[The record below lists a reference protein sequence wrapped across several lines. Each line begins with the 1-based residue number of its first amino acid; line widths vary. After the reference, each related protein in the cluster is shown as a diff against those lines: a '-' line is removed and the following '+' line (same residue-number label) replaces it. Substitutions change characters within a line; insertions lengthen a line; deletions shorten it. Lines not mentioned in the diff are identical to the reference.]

1 MDNFV
6 ESLKLNYLL
15 RYKDLDFEHSK
26 QNFMRDSP
34 ILESFTEIRICQPD
48 PEEDNAWNFVSTNS
62 GTNDYNNSD
71 TIKILIPVFKIQCA
85 KPQIESF
92 EINEELFISM
102 ILLVGGYLVIK
113 KYPKDLLELNKL
125 QACINWAINNA
136 RIEQDI
142 SFKDFDITLNIE
154 NSNGGIINNIKELTG
169 YIEQLYHFEG
179 LSVIAYEKVIPAS
192 NQGKENTTLL
202 IPKIFKHKVIR
213 MDDWLQNNIY
223 LKIPYWIEKYK
234 LNHGLIIYSDRII
247 ISEKSAI
254 EFSAMPSIKKI
265 QKTKKEYFGK
275 IDIHYRYRIV
285 NEQIEITLYVNFK
298 RTVNFENA
306 VDKALKSESPYE
318 KLSKVFSKYGYLI
331 CRKFTMGKRI
341 DILSSEDS
349 LMNEDASRSLIKRNT
364 YVNDSD
370 VWSKDFFKHPNSW
383 DIVDRY
389 EMIPITTLLEKEMQ
403 EQIKSVE
410 ANKHIIDCEI
420 PIFRLKK
427 RSYMMPYLKFANT
440 FGKNNRTDNKERRKS
455 IHKPFKILECL
466 TKESAYYLESDNSEF
481 FE

>member
-26 QNFMRDSP
+26 QNFMRDNP

-102 ILLVGGYLVIK
+102 ILLVG
-113 KYPKDLLELNKL
+113 
-125 QACINWAINNA
+125 
-136 RIEQDI
+136 
-142 SFKDFDITLNIE
+142 DFDITLNIE

-202 IPKIFKHKVIR
+202 IPNIFKHKVIR

-285 NEQIEITLYVNFK
+285 NEQIEITLYLI
-298 RTVNFENA
+298 
-306 VDKALKSESPYE
+306 KALKSESPYE
-318 KLSKVFSKYGYLI
+318 KLSRVFSKYGYLI
-331 CRKFTMGKRI
+331 CRKFTMGKII

-364 YVNDSD
+364 TYVNDSD
-370 VWSKDFFKHPNSW
+370 AWSKDFFKHPNSW

-440 FGKNNRTDNKERRKS
+440 FGKNNRADNKERRKS
-455 IHKPFKILECL
+455 IHKPFKILESL
-466 TKESAYYLESDNSEF
+466 TKESAYLLGK
-481 FE
+481 